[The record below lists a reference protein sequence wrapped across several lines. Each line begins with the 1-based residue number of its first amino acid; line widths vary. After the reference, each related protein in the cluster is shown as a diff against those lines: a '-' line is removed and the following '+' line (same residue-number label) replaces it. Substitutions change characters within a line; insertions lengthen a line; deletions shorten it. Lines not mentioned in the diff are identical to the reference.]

1 QTLLDKV
8 KDSTS
13 QENYKNQ
20 LLALQADLKEVRKD
34 RETILEE
41 LKLLLSQM
49 VDTIKNQCFDV
60 DEGHQ
65 IKSGKI
71 FRGFLHFHGF
81 GRNSHR

>member
-1 QTLLDKV
+1 LFLQGQTLLDKV

-20 LLALQADLKEVRKD
+20 LLALQADLKEGRKD

-49 VDTIKNQCFDV
+49 VDTIKNQQEETNPKDQ
-60 DEGHQ
+60 ELY
-65 IKSGKI
+65 KKI
-71 FRGFLHFHGF
+71 YALLM
-81 GRNSHR
+81 